1 MIYNS
6 EFLELEKYKKTDLEM
21 ITIAFFEHKITKHN

>member
-6 EFLELEKYKKTDLEM
+6 EFLELEKYKKTDSEM
-21 ITIAFFEHKITKHN
+21 IYSFLRTQNN